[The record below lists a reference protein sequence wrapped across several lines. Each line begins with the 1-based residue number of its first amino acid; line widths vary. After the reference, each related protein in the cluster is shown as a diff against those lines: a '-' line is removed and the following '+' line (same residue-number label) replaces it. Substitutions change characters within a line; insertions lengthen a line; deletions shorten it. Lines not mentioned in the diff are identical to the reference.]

1 MDRKVSADFSVF
13 FVSIFP
19 LLGKFSP
26 RKRTKRELDPI
37 QDKHKRIKSFRPVTK
52 DKGTTV

>member
-1 MDRKVSADFSVF
+1 MDREVPPDFSVF

-37 QDKHKRIKSFRPVTK
+37 QDKYKRIKSFRLVTK
-52 DKGTTV
+52 DKETTV